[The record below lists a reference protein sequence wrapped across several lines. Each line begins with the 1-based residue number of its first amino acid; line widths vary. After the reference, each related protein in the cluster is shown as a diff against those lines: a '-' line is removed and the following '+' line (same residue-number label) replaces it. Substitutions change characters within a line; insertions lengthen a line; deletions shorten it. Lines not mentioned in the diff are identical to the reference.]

1 MTDDGSGLPEAS
13 TPETVTPVAE
23 AVMPAPGAM
32 TPAPEAVASS
42 PEAVTPAQDAAE
54 TTPDT
59 VEYEP
64 ELPRA
69 LAWDRGRT
77 VRRVLV
83 VLVFVVIGA
92 TVAVGG
98 TLIWALHNVPLLAA
112 PPEPQAFPIVFE
124 AADGKPF
131 ARKGPVRA
139 PDAKRE
145 DYPAVLVNAVTS
157 IEDRRFLHHWGIDPF
172 AIVRAARSNFSAG
185 GIVQG
190 GSTITQQLVKVL
202 LHDDE
207 RTFSRK
213 LREAIVA
220 LWLERQLSKDEILT
234 RYLNSVYLGG
244 GAVGMPT
251 AARMLFNKKV
261 ADLSLPEAAM
271 LAGLIKAPSQ
281 LSPLKNPDG
290 AQARAAVVLDAMVDA
305 GAVDKPAA
313 ENAKLHPA
321 ALKLDTAPSATGSW
335 FGDWVFQQATELTG
349 SFTGPMR
356 VRTTLDPGLQALA
369 EAAVRDGLAG
379 PGKAAGA
386 SQAALVAM
394 RPDGAVVAMVGG
406 ADYGQS
412 VFNRAFQARRQ
423 PGSAFK
429 LFVYLAAL
437 RHGFTPNDVIDDTPL
452 DVAGWQPQNFDGRFH
467 GRVTLADAFAHSI
480 NVASARLA
488 MTVGIDQVIVAAH
501 DLGIAVPLGNN
512 PSLALGTSEV
522 TLLDLTAAYAAVS
535 ANAMPVRP
543 WGITGF
549 GAEEQTQLFPAGA
562 PAQPKRSLG
571 PYRQPLIE
579 LLQQVVSRGT
589 GRAAQLNGFAA
600 GKTGTSQ
607 NHRDAWFIGFNDQLV
622 VGVWVGND
630 DDTPMDAV
638 TGGSLPALIWK
649 DFQTKA
655 GSAAVAGA
663 APAATPDEAPAVDQT
678 QTSSIGSDAL
688 GEFSPAPPGVA
699 AGRCD
704 PFACAQKYRSF
715 RLSDCTY
722 QPYDGGPRRVC
733 DKSPATG
740 DASSLSVAKGYGDEP
755 NSIGSPCGHRRTD
768 AYATIDRE
776 NTFVHVI

>member
-1 MTDDGSGLPEAS
+1 MTTS
-13 TPETVTPVAE
+13 
-23 AVMPAPGAM
+23 AP
-32 TPAPEAVASS
+32 S
-42 PEAVTPAQDAAE
+42 
-54 TTPDT
+54 
-59 VEYEP
+59 
-64 ELPRA
+64 R
-69 LAWDRGRT
+69 
-77 VRRVLV
+77 
-83 VLVFVVIGA
+83 
-92 TVAVGG
+92 
-98 TLIWALHNVPLLAA
+98 
-112 PPEPQAFPIVFE
+112 
-124 AADGKPF
+124 
-131 ARKGPVRA
+131 
-139 PDAKRE
+139 
-145 DYPAVLVNAVTS
+145 
-157 IEDRRFLHHWGIDPF
+157 
-172 AIVRAARSNFSAG
+172 
-185 GIVQG
+185 
-190 GSTITQQLVKVL
+190 
-202 LHDDE
+202 
-207 RTFSRK
+207 RK

-251 AARMLFNKKV
+251 AARMLFGKKV

-305 GAVDKPAA
+305 GAIDKAAA

-321 ALKLDTAPSATGSW
+321 ALKLDDGAVGDRIMVRRLGLPAGDRDHRLLHRARCASAPPSIHGCRRLPKPPSGTGS
-335 FGDWVFQQATELTG
+335 
-349 SFTGPMR
+349 
-356 VRTTLDPGLQALA
+356 PGRA
-369 EAAVRDGLAG
+369 RR
-379 PGKAAGA
+379 AGA

-452 DVAGWQPQNFDGRFH
+452 DVNGWQPQNFDGRFH
-467 GRVTLADAFAHSI
+467 GRVTLADAFAHSL

-488 MTVGIDQVIVAAH
+488 MTVGIDQVIAAAH
-501 DLGIAVPLGNN
+501 DLGIATPLGNN
-512 PSLALGTSEV
+512 PSIALGTSEV

-535 ANAMPVRP
+535 AGTMPVRP

-549 GAEEQTQLFPAGA
+549 GAEEQAQLFPAGA
-562 PAQPKRSLG
+562 PAQPKRSLA

-579 LLQQVVSRGT
+579 PPAASRQPRHRPGGAARRLRRRQDRHQPEPPRRLVHRLQRSARRRRLGRQRRRHADGRGH
-589 GRAAQLNGFAA
+589 RRLAA
-600 GKTGTSQ
+600 GA
-607 NHRDAWFIGFNDQLV
+607 DLEGFSHQ
-622 VGVWVGND
+622 GRQRRR
-630 DDTPMDAV
+630 
-638 TGGSLPALIWK
+638 GGCRARR
-649 DFQTKA
+649 
-655 GSAAVAGA
+655 GA
-663 APAATPDEAPAVDQT
+663 ARRRPSIRRKPARSA
-678 QTSSIGSDAL
+678 SDAP

-733 DKSPATG
+733 EQV
-740 DASSLSVAKGYGDEP
+740 ASHGRRFLVERRKGVRRRAD
-755 NSIGSPCGHRRTD
+755 SIGSPCGHRRTD